1 VTLIP
6 HGCPLQALV
15 VALQAAGLA
24 GCRPC
29 RLQAL
34 QAAGLAGCRSLG
46 STNGRGALKNSSR
59 LNFPLPINEL
69 NHHQETLEAE
79 FKANPPKK
87 LF

>member
-1 VTLIP
+1 
-6 HGCPLQALV
+6 
-15 VALQAAGLA
+15 LQAAGLA

-29 RLQAL
+29 RLQVS
-34 QAAGLAGCRSLG
+34 GFDERK
-46 STNGRGALKNSSR
+46 GALKNSSR